1 MAASRKPSKPSQ
13 APESGEAAPLQLQ
26 AGLHLSQAGQAL
38 ASPRQLALLAQI
50 DKLGSLTQAAK
61 AAGYSYKGAWNAIEQ
76 MNNLAGEPLL
86 ERRPGGRGGGYTRVT
101 ARGTQ
106 LLRNLDLIQ
115 QEHERF
121 VARLNSQ
128 SQGLA
133 EDYALAGSIALRTS
147 ARNQFAGT
155 VSAIRGG
162 AVNDEIELAI
172 IGGQTIVATVTRA
185 SRLELGLTL
194 GSKAFALIKASSV
207 LLMAGGPVTGL
218 RLSARNQLQ
227 GQVLRIH
234 PGAVNCEVL
243 LALPGGGT
251 VAAIVTQAS
260 AEALG
265 LAAGVPATALFKASS
280 VILAVAA

>member
-1 MAASRKPSKPSQ
+1 MAVSRKPPEQ
-13 APESGEAAPLQLQ
+13 AAAAPLRLE

-38 ASPRQLALLAQI
+38 ASPRQLALLTEI
-50 DKLGSLTQAAK
+50 DRLGSLTRAAK

-76 MNNLAGEPLL
+76 LNNLAGEPLL
-86 ERRPGGRGGGYTRVT
+86 ERRPGGKGGGYTRLT
-101 ARGTQ
+101 ARGAQ
-106 LLRNLDLIQ
+106 LLRNLALIQ

-133 EDYALAGSIALRTS
+133 QDYALAGSIALRTS

-155 VSAIRGG
+155 VCAIRGG

-172 IGGQTIVATVTRA
+172 IGGQTLVATVTRA
-185 SRLELGLTL
+185 SREELGLTL

-207 LLMAGGPVTGL
+207 LLMTGTAATL

-227 GQVLRIH
+227 GQVLRVNA
-234 PGAVNCEVL
+234 GAVNCEVL

-251 VAAIVTQAS
+251 LAAIVTQAS
-260 AEALG
+260 AESLG
-265 LAAGVPATALFKASS
+265 LAMGMPATAVFKASS

>member
-1 MAASRKPSKPSQ
+1 MAASRKPAKP
-13 APESGEAAPLQLQ
+13 APPTPPAAKLELQ

-38 ASPRQLALLAQI
+38 ASPRQLALLAEI
-50 DKLGSLTQAAK
+50 DKLGSLTRAAK

-86 ERRPGGRGGGYTRVT
+86 ERRPGGKGGGYTRLT
-101 ARGTQ
+101 ARGAQ
-106 LLRNLDLIQ
+106 LLRNLGLIQ

-172 IGGQTIVATVTRA
+172 IGAQTIVATVTRA
-185 SRLELGLTL
+185 SREELGLTL
-194 GSKAFALIKASSV
+194 GSKAFALVKAASV
-207 LLMAGGPVTGL
+207 LLMTGPAAAL

-227 GQVLRIH
+227 GQVLRVNA
-234 PGAVNCEVL
+234 GAVNCEVL

-251 VAAIVTQAS
+251 VAAIVTQTS
-260 AEALG
+260 AETLG
-265 LAAGVPATALFKASS
+265 LAVGTPATALFKASS

>member
-1 MAASRKPSKPSQ
+1 MAASRKPAKP
-13 APESGEAAPLQLQ
+13 APPTPPAAKLELQ
-26 AGLHLSQAGQAL
+26 AGLQLSQAGQAL
-38 ASPRQLALLAQI
+38 ASPRQLALLAEI
-50 DKLGSLTQAAK
+50 DKLGSLTRAAK
-61 AAGYSYKGAWNAIEQ
+61 AAGYSYKGAWNAVEQ

-86 ERRPGGRGGGYTRVT
+86 ERRPGGKGGGYTRLT
-101 ARGTQ
+101 ARGAQ
-106 LLRNLDLIQ
+106 LLRNLGLIQ

-162 AVNDEIELAI
+162 AVNDEIALAI

-185 SRLELGLTL
+185 SREELGLTL

-207 LLMAGGPVTGL
+207 LLMTGPAAAL

-227 GQVLRIH
+227 GQVLRVNA
-234 PGAVNCEVL
+234 GAVNCEVL

-260 AEALG
+260 AAALE
-265 LAAGVPATALFKASS
+265 LAVGTPATALFKASS

>member
-1 MAASRKPSKPSQ
+1 MAASRKPAKPGKP
-13 APESGEAAPLQLQ
+13 APRAAAPLQLQ

-38 ASPRQLALLAQI
+38 ASPRQLALLAEI
-50 DKLGSLTQAAK
+50 DKLGSLTRAAK

-86 ERRPGGRGGGYTRVT
+86 ERRPGGKGGGYTRLT
-101 ARGTQ
+101 ARGAQ
-106 LLRNLDLIQ
+106 LLRNLGLIQ

-185 SRLELGLTL
+185 SREELGLTL
-194 GSKAFALIKASSV
+194 GSKAFALIKAASV
-207 LLMAGGPVTGL
+207 LLMTGPAAAL

-227 GQVLRIH
+227 GQVLRVNA
-234 PGAVNCEVL
+234 GAVNCEVL

-251 VAAIVTQAS
+251 VAAIVTQTS

-265 LAAGVPATALFKASS
+265 LAVGTPATALFKASS

>member
-1 MAASRKPSKPSQ
+1 MAASRKPAKP
-13 APESGEAAPLQLQ
+13 APPTPPAAKLELQ

-38 ASPRQLALLAQI
+38 ASPRQLALLAEI

-61 AAGYSYKGAWNAIEQ
+61 AAGYSYKGAWNAVEQ

-86 ERRPGGRGGGYTRVT
+86 ERRPGGKGGGYTRLT
-101 ARGTQ
+101 ERGAQ
-106 LLRNLDLIQ
+106 LLRNLGLIQ

-162 AVNDEIELAI
+162 AVNDEIALAI

-185 SRLELGLTL
+185 SREELGLVP

-207 LLMAGGPVTGL
+207 LLMAGPAAAL

-227 GQVLRIH
+227 GQVLRVNE
-234 PGAVNCEVL
+234 GAVNCEVL

-251 VAAIVTQAS
+251 LAAIVTQAS

-265 LAAGVPATALFKASS
+265 LAVGAPATALFKASS